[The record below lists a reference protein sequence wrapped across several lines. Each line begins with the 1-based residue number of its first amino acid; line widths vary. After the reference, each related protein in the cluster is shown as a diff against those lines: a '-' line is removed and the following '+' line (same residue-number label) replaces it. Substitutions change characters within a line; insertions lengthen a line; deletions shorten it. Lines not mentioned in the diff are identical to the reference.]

1 MERYLVANTCI
12 SKDLGH
18 KVISKW
24 KEQNGLCGGLN
35 MLGPESSTIRKCGL
49 GEGYHCEGG
58 L

>member
-1 MERYLVANTCI
+1 MSSV
-12 SKDLGH
+12 
-18 KVISKW
+18 
-24 KEQNGLCGGLN
+24 GLYGVCGGLN